1 MKIKSL
7 IAACCVLS
15 TQAFAQDV
23 TVTNGYGPATLYGGF
38 SIQGEELV
46 TTAVYACNAGLFK
59 LYADTT
65 RDPLKLTVVKTG
77 DGIDCMMVPYPHEL
91 KLKLPKVKDKETG
104 SFVVADKF
112 VLTNTFKKSF

>member
-7 IAACCVLS
+7 MAACVILS

-38 SIQGEELV
+38 SIKGDELV

-59 LYADTT
+59 VYADTT
-65 RDPLKLTVVKTG
+65 NTPMKLTVVKTG
-77 DGIDCMMVPYPHEL
+77 DGIDCMMVPFPQQL
-91 KLKLPKVKDKETG
+91 KLKLPKIIDKETG
-104 SFVVADKF
+104 NLVVADKF